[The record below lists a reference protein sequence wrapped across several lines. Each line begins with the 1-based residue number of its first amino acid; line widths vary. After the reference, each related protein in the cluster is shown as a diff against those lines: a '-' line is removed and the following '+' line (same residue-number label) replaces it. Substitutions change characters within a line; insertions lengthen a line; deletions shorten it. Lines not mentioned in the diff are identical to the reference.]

1 MKMTNLLTYPPQKKR
16 IEIIIYIMS
25 TSNDVRSAIE
35 KTTRQ
40 FLNAYIDV
48 TEANDPSIINR
59 DVTEDCKR
67 HFLPKGVMELFG
79 APNGGPLDNATYEAA
94 LTRDMAKSRF
104 TKTEMRNLAIDT
116 EIRKAAMTSIT
127 QIKYHDGETHEL
139 EHSWILDFN
148 EDGTKVSNVVEFC
161 DMDTLR
167 RMVGRVYTE
176 EEKEKGLMESF

>member
-1 MKMTNLLTYPPQKKR
+1 
-16 IEIIIYIMS
+16 MS
-25 TSNDVRSAIE
+25 SSNDLRSAIE
-35 KTTRQ
+35 NTTKR
-40 FLNAYIDV
+40 FLNAYKEV
-48 TEANDPSIINR
+48 CEANDPSIINR

-79 APNGGPLDNATYEAA
+79 APNGGPLDNATYQAA
-94 LTRDMAKSRF
+94 LTRDIAKSRF
-104 TKTEMRNLAIDT
+104 TKTDIANLVIDT
-116 EIRKAAMTSIT
+116 EGRKAAMTSIT
-127 QIKYHDGETHEL
+127 EIKYHDGETQEM

-161 DMDTLR
+161 DMDILR